1 LNPRMKIE
9 IVTLFPD
16 YFDSVI
22 NQSITARGQNKRLF
36 EIKIIDLREY
46 TLDKH
51 RTADDKPFGGG
62 GGMVLKVE
70 PLTACL
76 RDLGYERTC
85 REGERIILTTAAG
98 RVLTQARAVTY
109 SLCSRLTVICGHY
122 LGVDERLL
130 ALFEID
136 EISIGDYV
144 LTGGEPAAAV
154 LMDAVT
160 RLIPGVLGNFASA
173 LTDSHVETGLG
184 PPVYTRPEEYEDLR
198 VPDEL
203 IGGNHREIE
212 RFRRQQAL
220 KKTYNN
226 RPELLQKLDLDDSDR
241 KYIQQLEKN
250 DNENKEEV

>member
-1 LNPRMKIE
+1 MTPRMKIE

-22 NQSITARGQNKRLF
+22 RQSIIARGQNKRLF
-36 EIKIIDLREY
+36 EIRIIDLREY
-46 TLDKH
+46 TVDKH

-85 REGERIILTTAAG
+85 REEEKIILTSAAG
-98 RVLTQARAVTY
+98 KVLTQPQAVAY
-109 SLCSRLTVICGHY
+109 SLCERLTVICGHY

-130 ALFEID
+130 SLFEID
-136 EISIGDYV
+136 EVSIGDYV

-154 LMDAVT
+154 ILDAVT
-160 RLIPGVLGNFASA
+160 RLIPGVLGNFESA
-173 LTDSHVETGLG
+173 LTDSHVEIGLG
-184 PPVYTRPEEYEDLR
+184 PPVYTRPEEYENLR

-203 IGGNHREIE
+203 ISGNHRDIE
-212 RFRRQQAL
+212 RFRRLQAL
-220 KKTYNN
+220 KKTFNN
-226 RPELLQKLDLDDSDR
+226 RPELLRRLDLDDSD
-241 KYIQQLEKN
+241 KEYVQTLEKK